1 MRKVNSE
8 ADPDFYPNS
17 QIKLKHFVAICVR
30 VFELIHISYRGKEL
44 LVLLL
49 RACLPRESYLE
60 NVTTYKKFTKIFDF
74 SDVIEK
80 RIAQIVVQPWRKK
93 KIV

>member
-30 VFELIHISYRGKEL
+30 VFELIHISYRGKSISYRTI
-44 LVLLL
+44 VLQPQANILF
-49 RACLPRESYLE
+49 A
-60 NVTTYKKFTKIFDF
+60 FDINNNRC
-74 SDVIEK
+74 S
-80 RIAQIVVQPWRKK
+80 Q
-93 KIV
+93 